1 MIHIKM
7 FMNNVKI
14 IGPIY
19 WDGPDMKGFAHSNNM
34 LKLQYEFFPRK
45 LNEYWKIGIR
55 YISR

>member
-1 MIHIKM
+1 
-7 FMNNVKI
+7 MNNVKI